1 MERVIEYWNKQPCN
15 IRHSDKE
22 LGTLEYFEEVSKRK
36 YFVESHIPKFANFES
51 YKDKRVLEIGCG
63 IGTAAISFLQAGCI
77 YKGIDISDR
86 SIEIA
91 KQRLMLY
98 GYDPKIVSV
107 ANIEEYK
114 DNEQYDLVYS
124 FGVLHH
130 TLNIDKAISNVK
142 NLLKPGGTFKL
153 MLYAKNSW
161 KYFKIL
167 DSLDQYEAQSG
178 VPIAGVYTNDEVRQL
193 LKDFQNIEI
202 VQDHIFPY
210 KIKEYKE
217 YVYEKEDYFKCMPD
231 ELFRC
236 LEKNL
241 GFHLCITCTV

>member
-1 MERVIEYWNKQPCN
+1 MDKVVEYWNKQPCN
-15 IRHSDKE
+15 IRHSNKE
-22 LGTLEYFEEVSKRK
+22 IGSLEYFEEVTRRK
-36 YFVESHIPKFANFES
+36 YFVESHILKFADFES
-51 YKDKRVLEIGCG
+51 FKDKKVLEIGCG
-63 IGTAAISFLQAGCI
+63 IGTASISFLQAGCI
-77 YKGIDISDR
+77 YKGIDISDK

-91 KQRLMLY
+91 KQRLQLY
-98 GYDPKIVSV
+98 GYDPNLVSV
-107 ANIEEYK
+107 ANIEEYEDVDK
-114 DNEQYDLVYS
+114 YDLVYS

-130 TLNIDKAISNVK
+130 TVDIEKAIKKVK
-142 NLLKPGGTFKL
+142 ELLKPDGTFKL

-178 VPIAGVYTNDEVRQL
+178 VPIAGVYTNDEVCNL
-193 LKDFQNIEI
+193 LKDFKNIHI

-210 KIKEYKE
+210 KIKEYKD
-217 YVYEKEDYFKCMPD
+217 YVYEKEEYFKCMPD

-241 GFHLCITCTV
+241 GFHLCITCNA